1 MPEPVRRLRM
11 AAIDFLNPAPLMWDF
26 EHEPGRSRLSRRYTI
41 QYTTPANCARQL
53 ASGEADLG
61 LVPAAA
67 HAVTPGLLV
76 APGCAIA
83 SLDRVRSI
91 LLIVRAQP
99 GIEGIRSVAADT
111 SSRSSVAYARI
122 LFHRWWKREVEFRP
136 HRPDLESMLAAAD
149 AALLIGDPALVAL
162 ENSLAREERTGE
174 PLLYFDLAHEWRAF
188 TGLPW
193 VAAFWALRA
202 GALEAAGADAASL
215 AADLQQSRE
224 HGLENV
230 DTLVSEWSPR
240 LALPAG
246 VIRSYLTEN
255 IYYTLDGPCLESLE
269 RFYRYAAE
277 CGALP
282 PAAPLSMLE
291 LGARAAGKG
300 R

>member
-1 MPEPVRRLRM
+1 M

-26 EHEPGRSRLSRRYTI
+26 EHEPGRSRLSRRYVI
-41 QYTTPANCARQL
+41 QYTTPANCARLL

-67 HAVTPGLLV
+67 HAVTPGLWV

-83 SLDRVRSI
+83 SLDCVRSI
-91 LLIVRAQP
+91 LLIVRAQQ
-99 GIEGIRSVAADT
+99 GIEGVRSVAADS

-122 LFHRWWKREVEFRP
+122 LFHRWWKRKPEFRVQ
-136 HRPDLESMLAAAD
+136 RPDLEAMLEAAD

-162 ENSLAREERTGE
+162 ENRLSREERTGE
-174 PLLYFDLAHEWRAF
+174 RLHYFDLAHEWRAF

-193 VAAFWALRA
+193 VAAFWAVRA
-202 GALEAAGADAASL
+202 GALEEAGVDAASL
-215 AADLQQSRE
+215 AADLQQSRD
-224 HGLENV
+224 HGLANV
-230 DTLVSEWSPR
+230 ESLANEWSPL
-240 LALPAG
+240 LALPAR
-246 VIRSYLTEN
+246 VIRSYLTQN
-255 IYYTLDGPCLESLE
+255 IHYTLDGPCLESLE

-291 LGARAAGKG
+291 VGAPTSRRGG
-300 R
+300 